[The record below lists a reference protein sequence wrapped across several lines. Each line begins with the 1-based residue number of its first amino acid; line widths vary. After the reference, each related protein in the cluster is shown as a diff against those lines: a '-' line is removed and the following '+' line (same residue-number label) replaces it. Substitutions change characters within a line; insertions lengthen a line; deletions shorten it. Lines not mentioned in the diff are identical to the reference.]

1 MVGQIKVINK
11 NKIPKIKELINLSK
25 KLKEE
30 FGDKIID
37 VMVFGSYV
45 RGDYTGGSDIDI
57 LVIVNDEKIE
67 RDVRKVAY
75 SFIPKIKRLISVK
88 VIGESTFNAMRRMN
102 FSLISSIEKEGVS
115 IG

>member
-1 MVGQIKVINK
+1 MGRMKAASK
-11 NKIPKIKELINLSK
+11 NKIPRIEELINLSK

-37 VMVFGSYV
+37 VVVFGSYV
-45 RGDYTGGSDIDI
+45 RGDYTGSSDIDI
-57 LVIVNDEKIE
+57 LVIVKDEKIE

-88 VIGESTFNAMRRMN
+88 VIGESTYNAMKTMN